1 MQGGDRADHRGH
13 QQRGGRIAQPE
24 LLGDQVA
31 GGGTQREGEQDR
43 QPGEP
48 FAAPRVD
55 AVDGQGL
62 LHRVPPGERHRQGE
76 GEDDGG
82 GVQRDPEVVDEV
94 VGDECADHADQD
106 DRQSVDPGDV
116 ALCAELDDRDDGQRD
131 PIATEAPVNPK
142 LKWVLRESAAVSAT
156 VVARILMV

>member
-1 MQGGDRADHRGH
+1 MRWRPVAARAARPRPGAGQEVAQRGPERAGQDVGQPKRQHRIEFHAVVQGGDRADHCGH
-13 QQRGGRIAQPE
+13 QQRGGQIAQPE

-62 LHRVPPGERHRQGE
+62 LHWVPPGERHRQGE

-82 GVQRDPEVVDEV
+82 GVQRDPEVCRR
-94 VGDECADHADQD
+94 GC
-106 DRQSVDPGDV
+106 R
-116 ALCAELDDRDDGQRD
+116 
-131 PIATEAPVNPK
+131 
-142 LKWVLRESAAVSAT
+142 
-156 VVARILMV
+156 